1 VEWAAGECWLEHGE
15 LAKANPDP
23 SSVELDRFIRY
34 AKKET
39 SSTYRCRQVS
49 FLFSSKALM
58 EKDAPVQLEIFGDV
72 GWPPHDR
79 FPYNNRMYQVKGQ
92 VEADL
97 LSACSPLLITGY
109 ASLNT
114 FLDFLARCASS
125 QAQANPIRLLLGHEP
140 FIHEHQTYASPHIVL
155 SEQIKHYWLEQ
166 RISLY
171 HSMKIILAIEWLK
184 SGRLQAR
191 IGGEQHPL
199 HAKIYKGD
207 TAITIGSSNFSHSGL
222 IRQMEAN
229 VRFCTESRSPLPF
242 GSKYLTKDQADQA
255 FLKEQ
260 QVRAE
265 QERFEE
271 ACTFAEKFWNDGQPY
286 EQQLQALLESLLQI
300 VGWQEALAR
309 ACAEVLEG
317 TWVKHYMEQSGLEEG
332 PPLWPSQEQGIAQA
346 MWVIEHVGSVLIADA
361 TGSGKTQMGAHLIKA
376 IMNRIWS
383 RGLNRR
389 HDPPVLIAPGGV
401 IDEWNQV
408 SDNAGLALKMYSDA
422 LVSRKQ
428 AEGYEVME
436 RVIRRAQVLAVDE
449 AHRYHNRKS
458 TRTQQLYHNLA
469 DYVVLF
475 TATPVNRGPT
485 DLLRIIDLL
494 GADNFDEDVLA
505 IFDRLPRMQGKP
517 EERLSATDLSV
528 LQQAVKQF
536 TVRRTKAML
545 NALIDADPTHYQD
558 AFGNPCRYPHH
569 QAHLYP
575 CGDTQRDQQ
584 LAEEIRQLASQIR
597 GLEYLKAP
605 LVLPEV
611 FRREGMTEEE
621 YLEWRLHS
629 AQSLARYSVMS
640 ALRSSRAALIE
651 HLYGTDEACQW
662 LSFPSGEKKQSTGNM
677 IDKVRHHAGK
687 VVTHGL
693 SCALPAFLT
702 DPSAHAEASRQELA
716 LYQQIGEKARHISE
730 QRERTKMNLLLRL
743 QKEHPFLLAFDRT
756 IITLCYFQYVLEH
769 QHLSCPVLLAI
780 GSDDRGQSE
789 VKKALQL
796 GATAKAALALCSESM
811 SEGLNLQRAS
821 AVVHLDMPSVVRVAE
836 QRVGRIDRMN
846 SPHATIVS
854 YWPNETAA
862 FALRADQRFY
872 ERYQFV
878 TDVLGSNL
886 TLPTLDETQVV
897 SAQTL
902 AEAVGQEDQEPERE
916 SWRFISDAF
925 EPVRRLVTG
934 KESLCP
940 APLYESMRTSQ
951 ARVLASVSTVQ
962 SPTPWAFFAIAG
974 TEWGA
979 PRWIWLDGPHA
990 TPETSLEQISQ
1001 ALQEHLGAGK
1011 GADRAF
1017 DTIAASWLTRFLDR
1031 LNRTERRLLSKKKQ
1045 RALEEMERLLR
1056 AYEQDALGRL
1066 DTERLL
1072 VIQQLLDLFTSTL
1085 QEGLSVDWGSLAEC
1099 WLDVLRPHWY
1109 KLLQLPRKRR
1119 ARPLILSDLYPEL
1132 LADPLETAQLT
1143 RVLQQQLWTK
1153 KLDVRVVSAILGVP
1167 DERPLSPSA

>member
-1 VEWAAGECWLEHGE
+1 
-15 LAKANPDP
+15 
-23 SSVELDRFIRY
+23 
-34 AKKET
+34 
-39 SSTYRCRQVS
+39 
-49 FLFSSKALM
+49 M
-58 EKDAPVQLEIFGDV
+58 EKGAPVQLEIFDV

-79 FPYNNRMYQVKGQ
+79 FPYNNRMYRVKEL

-97 LSACSPLLITGY
+97 LSTRSPLVITGY

-114 FLDFLARCASS
+114 LLDFFARCFSS
-125 QAQANPIRLLLGHEP
+125 QAQANPIRILLGHEP
-140 FIHEHQTYASPHIVL
+140 FIREHQTYASPHIVL
-155 SEQIKHYWLEQ
+155 SEQIKQYWLEH

-191 IGGEQHPL
+191 IGNEQHPL

-207 TAITIGSSNFSHSGL
+207 TAITIGSSNFSQSGL
-222 IRQMEAN
+222 VHQTEAN
-229 VRFCTESRSPLPF
+229 VRFCASSVSPLPF
-242 GSKYLTKDQADQA
+242 GSKHLTREQVVQASLQ
-255 FLKEQ
+255 EQ
-260 QVRAE
+260 KARAE

-271 ACTFAEKFWNDGQPY
+271 ACTFAEKLWNDGLPY
-286 EQQLQALLESLLQI
+286 ESQLQALLEALLQV

-376 IMNRIWS
+376 VMNRTWS

-401 IDEWNQV
+401 IEEWNRV
-408 SDNAGLALKMYSDA
+408 SDDAGLALKIYSDA

-475 TATPVNRGPT
+475 TATPVNRGPS
-485 DLLRIIDLL
+485 DLLRLIDLL
-494 GADNFDEDVLA
+494 GADNFDEEVLA

-517 EERLSATDLSV
+517 EERLSATDLKV

-569 QAHLYP
+569 QAHFYN
-575 CGDTQRDQQ
+575 CGDTARDQQ
-584 LAEEIRQLASQIR
+584 LAEEVRTLASQLR

-605 LVLPEV
+605 LVLPEA

-662 LSFPSGEKKQSTGNM
+662 LCFPSDEKKQSTGNM
-677 IDKVRHHAGK
+677 IDKVNRHAGK

-693 SCALPAFLT
+693 SCALPLWLT
-702 DPSAHAEASRQELA
+702 DSQAHAETSAQEQVLYQRIGELA
-716 LYQQIGEKARHISE
+716 RQISN
-730 QRERTKMNLLLRL
+730 QRELTKINLLLQL
-743 QKEHPFLLAFDRT
+743 QKKHPLLLAFDRT
-756 IITLCYFQYVLEH
+756 IITLCYFQYMLKQ
-769 QHLSCPVLLAI
+769 QHHPCPILLAI

-789 VKKALQL
+789 VKKVLQL
-796 GATAKAALALCSESM
+796 GATAPAGIALCSESM

-821 AVVHLDMPSVVRVAE
+821 VVIHLDMPSVVRVAE

-846 SPHATIVS
+846 SPHATIAS

-878 TDVLGSNL
+878 ADVLGSNL
-886 TLPTLDETQVV
+886 ALPTLDETQLV
-897 SAQTL
+897 SAQVL
-902 AEAVGQEDQEPERE
+902 AAAVGQEDQKPERE

-934 KESLCP
+934 QESLCP
-940 APLYESMRTSQ
+940 APLYENMRTSD
-951 ARVLASVSTVQ
+951 L
-962 SPTPWAFFAIAG
+962 TPWAFFAVAG

-990 TPETSLEQISQ
+990 KPITDLEQISQ
-1001 ALQEHLGAGK
+1001 ALKDHLGVGK

-1017 DTIAASWLTRFLDR
+1017 DTTAASWLTRFLDQ
-1031 LNRTERRLLSKKKQ
+1031 LNRTERLLLSKKKQ
-1045 RALEEMERLLR
+1045 RALEEMERTLR
-1056 AYEQDALGRL
+1056 SYAHDASVLQ
-1066 DTERLL
+1066 DTERLEI
-1072 VIQQLLDLFTSTL
+1072 VQQLLDLFTSTL

-1119 ARPLILSDLYPEL
+1119 TRPLLLKDLYPEL
-1132 LADPLETAQLT
+1132 LADPLSTEQLT
-1143 RVLQQQLWTK
+1143 RVQQQQHWTK
-1153 KLDVRVVSAILGVP
+1153 KLDVRVVAAILGVP
-1167 DERPLSPSA
+1167 DEIPISPSA